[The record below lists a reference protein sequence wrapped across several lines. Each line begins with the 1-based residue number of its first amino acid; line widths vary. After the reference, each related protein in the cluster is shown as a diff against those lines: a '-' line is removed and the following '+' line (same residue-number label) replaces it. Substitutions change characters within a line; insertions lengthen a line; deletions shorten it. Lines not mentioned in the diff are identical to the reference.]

1 MTLIFIL
8 FWPFSMCIPTLS
20 VQCRIRQVSL
30 YLYDYW
36 QFICKSFFIKARS
49 AWRQGEIKKAREK
62 SSISKDFIRAS
73 VCLGMI
79 VYILILVVI
88 LSILIFNVHSWC
100 TYWGYIL
107 YCLQER
113 KTCILFKYDFYLKTS
128 IIIIGI
134 RNRRGGVLHLF
145 FSKKDMISISTQ
157 SYIVPTALYTCRSST

>member
-1 MTLIFIL
+1 ML
-8 FWPFSMCIPTLS
+8 FWPFSMWITLCNPTTCVLREMHAGLDRFHCIAMILLS
-20 VQCRIRQVSL
+20 PFRK
-30 YLYDYW
+30 Y
-36 QFICKSFFIKARS
+36 FFIKARS

-79 VYILILVVI
+79 AYILILVVI

-100 TYWGYIL
+100 TYWCNIL

-145 FSKKDMISISTQ
+145 FFQRKT
-157 SYIVPTALYTCRSST
+157 